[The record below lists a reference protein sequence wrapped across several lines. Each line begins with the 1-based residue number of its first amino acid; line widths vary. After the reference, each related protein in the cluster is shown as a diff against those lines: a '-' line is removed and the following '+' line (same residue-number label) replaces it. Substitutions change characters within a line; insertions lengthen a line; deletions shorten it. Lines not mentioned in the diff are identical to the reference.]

1 MDGVVQVSDQN
12 FAIVHGIRDA
22 RALVFST
29 WLRSF
34 QATNDFAKRL
44 PRDAFFA
51 SHHQV
56 IERIL
61 ARGATVTLAVL
72 PDDHSVVFGWAVTEG
87 PATVHYVYVKPDFR
101 KFGIARALLEHVEK
115 PFIYSHTTNKASQ
128 LSHKLV
134 NCAYNP
140 YAV

>member
-1 MDGVVQVSDQN
+1 MSDQN

-22 RALVFST
+22 RPLVFAT

-34 QATNDFAKRL
+34 QATSDLGKKL

-51 SHHQV
+51 SHHRV

-72 PDDHSVVFGWAVTEG
+72 PDDTSVVFGWSVTEG
-87 PATVHYVYVKPDFR
+87 NVVHYVYVKPDFR
-101 KFGIARALLEHVEK
+101 KFGLATALLAHVEK
-115 PFIYSHTTNKASQ
+115 PFTYSHATSALPKLA
-128 LSHKLV
+128 HKLH
-134 NCAYNP
+134 NCTYNP
-140 YAV
+140 YTA